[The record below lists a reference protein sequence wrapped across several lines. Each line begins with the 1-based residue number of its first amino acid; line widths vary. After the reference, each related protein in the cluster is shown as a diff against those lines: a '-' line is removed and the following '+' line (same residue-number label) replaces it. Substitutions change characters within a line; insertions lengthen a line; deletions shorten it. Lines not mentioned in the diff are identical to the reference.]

1 MLYRV
6 HLAWA
11 RFELTTLVVMGT
23 DCICSCK
30 SIYHTITTAPDDDKT
45 INLLANNNPQDEDGE
60 LTQNLVIN
68 NHDNNRNTQA
78 IDGKLELSQSIFDVQ
93 NEGDK
98 RPAITTKNMGLH
110 IIIRSQVWQFVG

>member
-11 RFELTTLVVMGT
+11 IFELTDLVVIRT
-23 DCICSCK
+23 DCIGSCYFN
-30 SIYHTITTAPDDDKT
+30 YHTITTTTAPDDDKT

-60 LTQNLVIN
+60 LTQNRVIN

-78 IDGKLELSQSIFDVQ
+78 IFGKLELSQYIFDVQ
-93 NEGDK
+93 NE
-98 RPAITTKNMGLH
+98 AITTNNMGLH
-110 IIIRSQVWQFVG
+110 IISMLPA

>member
-11 RFELTTLVVMGT
+11 IFELTDLVVIGT
-23 DCICSCK
+23 DCIGSCYFN
-30 SIYHTITTAPDDDKT
+30 YHTITTMTAPDDDKT

-60 LTQNLVIN
+60 LAQHQVIN

-78 IDGKLELSQSIFDVQ
+78 IFGKLELSQYIFDVQ
-93 NEGDK
+93 NE
-98 RPAITTKNMGLH
+98 AITTNNMGLH
-110 IIIRSQVWQFVG
+110 IIIMLPA